1 MIRNRLKPAIFL
13 INNDRYTI
21 ERVICD
27 RPTTISNPG
36 THTDYTSPCAKL
48 FRSDCRMTKESSVK
62 QAKACVLTINGG
74 SSSIKF
80 ALFEAGDSL
89 RRILEGEI
97 ERIGLPEAT
106 FVVKGLNEADNF
118 TRSVTAE
125 NHTEAVGVLID
136 WIEERIRRG
145 ELTAVGHRVV
155 HGGPKY
161 SEPQRITTEMVEEL
175 HQLQPFDPEHLPEE
189 ILLTEAF
196 HRRFPDLVQVACFDT
211 AFHHDLP
218 RVAQLLPIPR
228 RYEAQ
233 GVRRYGFHGLS
244 YAFLMEELARVAGPQ
259 AARGRVIL
267 AHLGNGASLAA
278 VYEGKSVDT
287 SMGLTPTGG
296 VPMST
301 RSGDLDPGLVWY
313 LARTEKA
320 SAKEFNA
327 MVNFQS
333 GLLGISE
340 TSSDMHDLLERETED
355 VRAAEA
361 VALFCYQVKKW
372 IGAFAAALGGL
383 DTLVFAGGI
392 GENAPKVRTRICD
405 GLGFLGIELEEE
417 RNAASAAMI
426 SAEDSRV
433 AVRVMHTDEEFI
445 IAKMVCRVLGL
456 GRVSEKVNKNETQ
469 RMKGD
474 QS

>member
-1 MIRNRLKPAIFL
+1 MMK
-13 INNDRYTI
+13 
-21 ERVICD
+21 V
-27 RPTTISNPG
+27 
-36 THTDYTSPCAKL
+36 
-48 FRSDCRMTKESSVK
+48 SSVK
-62 QAKACVLTINGG
+62 QTNACVLTINGG

-80 ALFEAGDSL
+80 ALFDADHTL
-89 RRILEGEI
+89 QRILAGRL
-97 ERIGLPEAT
+97 ERIGLPEST
-106 FVVKGLNEADNF
+106 FEVKGLNKADNF
-118 TRSVTAE
+118 TRSVTAP
-125 NHTEAVGVLID
+125 NHTAAVGVLMD
-136 WIEERIRRG
+136 WIEERFQRG

-175 HQLQPFDPEHLPEE
+175 HQLRPFDPEHLPEE

-196 HRRFPDLVQVACFDT
+196 HRRFPGLVQVACFDT
-211 AFHHDLP
+211 AFHHNLP

-228 RYEAQ
+228 RFEAQ

-244 YAFLMEELARVAGPQ
+244 YAFLLEELRRVAGSQ

-278 VYEGKSVDT
+278 VYKGKSIDT

-313 LARTEKA
+313 LERTEKVT
-320 SAKEFNA
+320 AKKFNE

-340 TSSDMHDLLERETED
+340 TSSDMQDLLKREAID

-361 VALFCYQVKKW
+361 VSLFCYQVKKW

-383 DTLVFAGGI
+383 DTLVFTGGI
-392 GENAPKVRTRICD
+392 GENAPQVRARICD
-405 GLGFLGIELEEE
+405 GLGFLGIEVEEK
-417 RNAASAAMI
+417 RNVANAAVI
-426 SAEDSRV
+426 SVETSRV
-433 AVRVMHTDEEFI
+433 TVRVMHTDEEWM
-445 IAKMVCRVLGL
+445 IAKTVCRILGL
-456 GRVSEKVNKNETQ
+456 TIRKENFNENEK
-469 RMKGD
+469 D
-474 QS
+474 